1 MKKTL
6 LTFSIL
12 LSSTVFNTFAVGGD
26 NIIEIDSLS
35 IEQLQAITNDVSK
48 SEYERLDACKKLLN
62 LSGDAIE
69 ETLFV
74 SLNNTIKNLT
84 KHTQDKNI
92 KSEALHIFHSVIE
105 PRLLEIAQNPNNET
119 DQLGALAEFWANPE
133 ISTSYRDL
141 LSPILLDLM
150 QNAKDEDNKT
160 LAFAILWHCKK
171 ETDSYLDKLIS
182 LRLNL
187 IENELNENKK
197 LLNINQLWESTE
209 VKNTHRIRLTSNLL
223 DLVQNTQN
231 ETTKYIAIC
240 MLLSDQKSRNE
251 HLNALIHTL
260 LDLAQNAKEET
271 PRFYAITAL
280 EKEDHY
286 ILIQIESILRGNTHH
301 NTLMPTLL
309 DPTQNTKDEK
319 NPLIA
324 IITLENE
331 TQEKIIHY
339 NDLKLDIVL
348 NGSDGI
354 IRDKAID
361 SILASNPKIITQ
373 HESILCDTFKK
384 RLTEEPDNMNL
395 KLKTYLMFGAPFQE
409 EFDCFIKEHWPI
421 MNNYE
426 KSFLLKNLISLFGAE
441 NPRVKELLFLY
452 AHEKNHYDRALE
464 VYIDLLLKLEKPFTH
479 NPNAFTLKIEG
490 KNEKILRFAINPEIF
505 DYFTIKNQEALAT
518 LDDIDFILG
527 ADKDITI
534 KTIRNDSDFKSYFT
548 APFSEESI
556 ILQAMIKKF
565 KKMGENGKKK
575 LISLMY
581 DMHQNAHK
589 KYKAIIDHYLIE
601 SKSLRFAKLKNI
613 TDWLIRLKENSYL
626 SDEDIKT
633 SFNMSRNQL
642 ITLVSDMLKPNH
654 IIRRYLTDLNTEK
667 ADLFKA
673 LLGSI
678 IELEENTNPNDRK
691 TLGETLKSALNI
703 LLQLSNSKEY
713 IKTYNAS
720 CGEHYIYPQSTNSE
734 SFTNTLNKLC
744 EAHQIYLPANAFDEQ
759 SSSLSFENIK
769 KIFIKELINIKD
781 QSINELNEKLLGKKY
796 FITPYA
802 IEYIKDLL
810 SRAIG
815 LRNPHKAPDFWEKAL
830 LFDLTSKSLQEI
842 LDLFHE
848 DFTVDKIINYIEML
862 ISDKFHTFDSE
873 TGIDTTWNEISII
886 AKEELRIKG
895 IDESIVDLY
904 MFYYSENGQWR
915 KKLAMALFLTKLGIL
930 NEVDENGNPVADNN
944 VILD

>member
-12 LSSTVFNTFAVGGD
+12 LSSPVFNTFAVGGD

-62 LSGDAIE
+62 LSEDRIE
-69 ETLFV
+69 ETLFL
-74 SLNNTIKNLT
+74 SLTHVINRLAIDG
-84 KHTQDKNI
+84 QDLNV
-92 KSEALHIFHSVIE
+92 KSEAFHVFHSVIE
-105 PRLLEIAQNPNNET
+105 PRLLEILQNTNDKTVKLE
-119 DQLGALAEFWANPE
+119 ALAEFWYNPE
-133 ISTSYRDL
+133 VRTSCRDL
-141 LSPILLDLM
+141 LNPILLDLM
-150 QNAKDEDNKT
+150 QNAKDE
-160 LAFAILWHCKK
+160 
-171 ETDSYLDKLIS
+171 
-182 LRLNL
+182 
-187 IENELNENKK
+187 
-197 LLNINQLWESTE
+197 
-209 VKNTHRIRLTSNLL
+209 
-223 DLVQNTQN
+223 
-231 ETTKYIAIC
+231 TTKYIAIVT
-240 MLLSDQKSRNE
+240 LLSDQKSIYE
-251 HLNALIHTL
+251 HRNALIHTL
-260 LDLAQNAKEET
+260 LDLAQNAKIDT
-271 PRFYAITAL
+271 LRFYAITTLQKLDYLDYYAL
-280 EKEDHY
+280 IHK
-286 ILIQIESILRGNTHH
+286 INAHH

-319 NPLIA
+319 DPLIA

-331 TQEKIIHY
+331 TQEKIIYY

-361 SILASNPKIITQ
+361 SILLSSPKIITQ
-373 HESILCDTFKK
+373 HELILCDTFKK
-384 RLTEEPDNMNL
+384 RLNEEPDNMNL

-421 MNNYE
+421 MNNNE
-426 KSFLLKNLISLFGAE
+426 KSFLLKDLISLFGAE
-441 NPRVKELLFLY
+441 NPRVKELLFLC
-452 AHEKNHYDRALE
+452 AHEKDHYDRALE

-479 NPNAFTLKIEG
+479 NPNVFALKIEG
-490 KNEKILRFAINPEIF
+490 KNEKTLRFAINSEIF

-518 LDDIDFILG
+518 LDDVDFILG
-527 ADKDITI
+527 ADTDITI

-565 KKMGENGKKK
+565 KKMGENGKEK
-575 LISLMY
+575 LICLMY
-581 DMHQNAHK
+581 DMHQNAHTK
-589 KYKAIIDHYLIE
+589 NKAIIDHYLIE
-601 SKSLRFAKLKNI
+601 SKSLPLAKLKNI

-654 IIRRYLTDLNTEK
+654 ILRRYLTDLNTEEVQ
-667 ADLFKA
+667 LFKA

-678 IELEENTNPNDRK
+678 IELEEHTNPNDQK
-691 TLGETLKSALNI
+691 KLGETLKSALNI
-703 LLQLSNSKEY
+703 LLQLSNSKVY
-713 IKTYNAS
+713 IKRYNVP
-720 CGEHYIYPQSTNSE
+720 CKKHYIYSQSTNSE
-734 SFTNTLNKLC
+734 NFTNTLNKLC
-744 EAHQIYLPANAFDEQ
+744 EAHQIYLPANTFDEQ
-759 SSSLSFENIK
+759 SYSLTFENIK
-769 KIFIKELINIKD
+769 KIFIKELINIKYE
-781 QSINELNEKLLGKKY
+781 SINELNEKLVGKKY
-796 FITPYA
+796 FITPYEV
-802 IEYIKDLL
+802 EYIKDILGG
-810 SRAIG
+810 AIG
-815 LRNPHKAPDFWEKAL
+815 LRNPHKAPDFWQRAS